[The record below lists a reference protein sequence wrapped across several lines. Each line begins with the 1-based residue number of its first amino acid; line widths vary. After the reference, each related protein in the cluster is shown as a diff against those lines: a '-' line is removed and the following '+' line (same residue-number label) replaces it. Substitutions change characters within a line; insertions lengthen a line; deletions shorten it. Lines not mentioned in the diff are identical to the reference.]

1 VALRQH
7 FTGTGMLW
15 LNRIAGAVILAFGA
29 VALISL
35 LPLPW
40 RHIARTLELT

>member
-1 VALRQH
+1 
-7 FTGTGMLW
+7 
-15 LNRIAGAVILAFGA
+15 VILVFGI

-40 RHIARTLELT
+40 DRMAKMMDL

>member
-1 VALRQH
+1 MALRQH
-7 FTGTGMLW
+7 LTGKGILW
-15 LNRIAGAVILAFGA
+15 LNRIAGAVILVFGL

-40 RHIARTLELT
+40 RHWGRMLELT